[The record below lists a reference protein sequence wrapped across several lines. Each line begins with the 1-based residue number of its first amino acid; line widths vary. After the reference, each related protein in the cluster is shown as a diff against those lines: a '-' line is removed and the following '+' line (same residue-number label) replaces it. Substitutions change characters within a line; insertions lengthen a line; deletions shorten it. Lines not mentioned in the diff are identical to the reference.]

1 MCSPVASSKAY
12 VFWSAG
18 TSLRKCHDGSDPAQV
33 AKGIDSPARHR
44 DAHDI
49 LIRYLIALTQ
59 ISVRN

>member
-1 MCSPVASSKAY
+1 
-12 VFWSAG
+12 
-18 TSLRKCHDGSDPAQV
+18 LRKCHDGSDPAQV